1 MGPSFTKFQVGAILG
16 FMNIA
21 LFSDSYLP
29 AKNGVVTVMVQSRKA
44 LEAMGHHVVVVTV
57 ENSPESRKTR
67 PDDPNVFRV
76 RAIPLGLG
84 TNEFIGFPQKRK
96 IMAFLREHNIE
107 IIHSHTE
114 FYMAHA
120 AKSIGKAMRLPTIAT
135 THTMWEDFY
144 NFYIPMARLIPVKAI
159 RKVVKRLFKKFYA
172 LINVSSK
179 ARDYFKKDFMLP
191 QIPSVVI
198 PNAVD
203 MEAFINKKDTP
214 DELLQM
220 RRNWNIPEDNTV
232 LLFVGRIGEE
242 KRVLELLDIAINL
255 VKRFE
260 KVTMLFVGV
269 GPMLEQMKK
278 KTGQIYLDHRIIFT
292 GYLNWNDLHTYYAMS
307 DIFTTVSL
315 SEMHSMTVLEAL
327 TSGLPV
333 VTRSDSSFFDTVLHG
348 ENGYRGDSDIEVER
362 YLEELITDNDKRRAF
377 GEASRDIARRFT
389 IETHAKKTLAFYQA
403 VIEAYPHPLDE
414 AKTAQAVAAVDAV

>member
-1 MGPSFTKFQVGAILG
+1 
-16 FMNIA
+16 MNIA

-44 LEAMGHHVVVVTV
+44 LEAMGHHVVIVTV

-67 PDDPNVFRV
+67 PDDPNVFRA

-84 TNEFIGFPQKRK
+84 TNEFIAFPQKRK
-96 IMAFLREHNIE
+96 ITEFLRKHNID

-114 FYMAHA
+114 FYIAHA
-120 AKSIGKAMRLPTIAT
+120 AKSVGKAMHIPTIAT

-144 NFYIPMARLIPVKAI
+144 NFYLPMARLIPVKAV
-159 RKVVKRLFKKFYA
+159 RKLVKRLYQKFYA
-172 LINVSSK
+172 FINVSTK

-203 MEAFINKKDTP
+203 MDAFINTDNTP
-214 DELLQM
+214 EALAEM
-220 RRNWNIPEDNTV
+220 RRNWNIPEENTV

-255 VKRFE
+255 TKRFDD
-260 KVTMLFVGV
+260 VTMLFIGV
-269 GPMLEQMKK
+269 GPMLEHMKRTVEK
-278 KTGQIYLDHRIIFT
+278 AYLDNRILFT
-292 GYLNWNDLHTYYAMS
+292 GYVNWNDLHTYYAMS

-327 TSGLPV
+327 ISNLPV
-333 VTRSDSSFFDTVLHG
+333 VTRSDSSYFDTVLHG
-348 ENGYRGDSDIEVER
+348 ENGYLANSDLEVER
-362 YLEELITDNDKRRAF
+362 FLEELILDRDKRIQF
-377 GEASRDIARRFT
+377 GKKSRDISMRFT
-389 IETHAKKTLAFYQA
+389 IETHAKKTLAFYQ
-403 VIEAYPHPLDE
+403 VILDTYPRPLDE
-414 AKTAQAVAAVDAV
+414 QVLFKAVQSADLP